1 MNEFEKRINLNF
13 PLEILSQEI
22 CKQYNLGKFIDNQLI
37 KIGYEDYN
45 YILTTSKGKFVVKVF
60 SNLRTDKDCQN
71 LADRGSIPHKHGF
84 SCPKIYE
91 TSQGNLFATTVNGVK
106 FRLLVMDYIDGKDFF
121 TLDELP
127 SEEELKIIAQETA
140 KLNLIDYRPEFIYD
154 KWAIVNFE
162 KEYLKNKKYLSGKYK
177 TLIEQ
182 VYNEFKTIDFSR
194 LKYGFVH
201 GDIIE
206 TNILRD
212 SKNKLWFIDFSV
224 SNYLPRIVDL
234 AVSICDLCL
243 DLDNIEI
250 SKQRTQTFL
259 AEYEKVYP
267 LTNYEIEALKIFLK
281 CHQAITIIQTTKE
294 KVEDKNLSEEN
305 LKFLNKAKKG
315 LDLLI
320 KYDFI
325 YETLNKVKI

>member
-1 MNEFEKRINLNF
+1 MNDFEKRINLNF
-13 PLEILSQEI
+13 PLKILSQEV
-22 CKQYNLGKFIDNQLI
+22 CKQYNLGDFVDNQLI

-45 YILTTSKGKFVVKVF
+45 YILTTSEGKFVVKVF

-71 LADRGSIPHKHGF
+71 LAGRGSIPYKHGF
-84 SCPKIYE
+84 SCPNIYE
-91 TSQGNLFATTVNGVK
+91 TTQGNLLITIVNNVK
-106 FRLLVMDYIDGKDFF
+106 FRLLVMDYINGKDFF

-127 SEEELKIIAQETA
+127 GEEELRIIAQETT
-140 KLNLIDYRPEFIYD
+140 KLNQIDYRPEFIYD

-250 SKQRTQTFL
+250 SKLRTQTFL
-259 AEYEKVYP
+259 TEYEKVYS
-267 LTNYEIEALKIFLK
+267 LTDYELQALKIFLK

-325 YETLNKVKI
+325 DGTLNKVKI